1 MNLVQRATSHLETLM
16 HDPFYDLDI
25 SERHKEFKINVKF
38 IQIFQMCFLVKALF
52 LNKTMILNSL

>member
-1 MNLVQRATSHLETLM
+1 MNLIQHVTGHLEKLV
-16 HDPFYDLDI
+16 HDPIYDLDI